1 MEDFRLVTSVGDM
14 GTTSVIDF
22 SRGAGSRGCRSWRCS
37 RVWRRGSSPF
47 GQRDREYC
55 SARHHRNTLHK
66 ALNAN
71 FENHEDLQSPLQKHV
86 LQQAAS
92 TPFQLMKSAPD
103 IIVIKGAPASGKSQ
117 TAKCLTRFFPNGVK
131 IEVDN
136 VRQMVVSVDGKN
148 QAEHINLLHVS
159 ARLADEFLKLNF
171 RPVIVVDTF
180 SGDKIKN
187 FMNVLKQL
195 DASLRI
201 CVFSLHASDEV
212 LKMRLESRPA
222 GEFKDFGISKQLNED
237 VLKIKQEW
245 EHLID
250 TTSLLPNQ
258 TAEII
263 YTNIASS
270 E

>member
-1 MEDFRLVTSVGDM
+1 
-14 GTTSVIDF
+14 
-22 SRGAGSRGCRSWRCS
+22 
-37 RVWRRGSSPF
+37 
-47 GQRDREYC
+47 
-55 SARHHRNTLHK
+55 
-66 ALNAN
+66 
-71 FENHEDLQSPLQKHV
+71 
-86 LQQAAS
+86 
-92 TPFQLMKSAPD
+92 
-103 IIVIKGAPASGKSQ
+103 
-117 TAKCLTRFFPNGVK
+117 
-131 IEVDN
+131 
-136 VRQMVVSVDGKN
+136 
-148 QAEHINLLHVS
+148 LHVS
-159 ARLADEFLKLNF
+159 ARLTYEFLKFNF